1 MPGQPTRAFSGRP
14 SLPPGLRSRYVRR
27 VIKPV
32 LQDEA
37 LLADIRAAQSQP
49 DHLHLWWLGQ
59 SGYLIQRAG
68 RQVLL
73 DPYLS
78 DSLTRKYAGTDK
90 PHDRISERVVAPE
103 RLDFVDVVTSSHNHT
118 DHLDPDTLRPL
129 ASVNVGL
136 RLICARANRDEALR
150 RSGLDAAQVI
160 GLDPDQPPRAV
171 AVGDFEFH
179 AVPAAHETLERD
191 DTGLYRFV
199 GFVLKAGPFGL
210 YHAGDTVLYE
220 GMIERLRPFSI
231 QVALL
236 PINGRAPERRVA
248 GNLWGRE
255 AAALARQIGA
265 RLAVPCHYDLFAFN
279 TASPEEFAAECQRL
293 GQPFRV
299 LKLGERLSLPPPA

>member
-1 MPGQPTRAFSGRP
+1 M
-14 SLPPGLRSRYVRR
+14 
-27 VIKPV
+27 IKPA

-37 LLADIRAAQSQP
+37 FLADVRSAQNQP

-59 SGYLIQRAG
+59 SGYLVQWAG
-68 RQVLL
+68 RHVLL

-90 PHDRISERVVAPE
+90 PHVRISERVVAPE

-118 DHLDPDTLRPL
+118 DHLDPETLRPL
-129 ASVNVGL
+129 ARANVGL
-136 RLICARANRDEALR
+136 RLVCARANRDEAVR
-150 RSGLDAAQVI
+150 RSGLDPAQVI

-171 AVGDFEFH
+171 AVGDFAFH

-191 DTGLYRFV
+191 DAGLCRFV
-199 GFVLKAGPFGL
+199 GFVLKAGPFVL
-210 YHAGDTVLYE
+210 YHSGDTVLYADQV
-220 GMIERLRPFSI
+220 ERLRPFG
-231 QVALL
+231 VHLALL

-279 TASPEEFAAECQRL
+279 TASPEEFARECQRL

-299 LKLGERLSLPPPA
+299 LRLGERLTLPPPD